1 MEKGSLDILTMAT
14 SALGPLDRV
23 RRAILMSSGRPGVVV
38 LRYRELRVGLG
49 GLAIILCA
57 MVETLLAPFWLLTL
71 GPIVLGTQH
80 LVEDFRY
87 MVIRPELH
95 PRRYLCLAAG
105 IPLALA
111 GMGFLV

>member
-23 RRAILMSSGRPGVVV
+23 RRAILKSSGRPGVVV
-38 LRYRELRVGLG
+38 LRHRELRVGQG

-71 GPIVLGTQH
+71 GPTVLGTSH
-80 LVEDFRY
+80 FVADFRY
-87 MVIRPELH
+87 MVIRPGLH
-95 PRRYLCLAAG
+95 LRRCLYLAAG

-111 GMGFLV
+111 GMGFFV